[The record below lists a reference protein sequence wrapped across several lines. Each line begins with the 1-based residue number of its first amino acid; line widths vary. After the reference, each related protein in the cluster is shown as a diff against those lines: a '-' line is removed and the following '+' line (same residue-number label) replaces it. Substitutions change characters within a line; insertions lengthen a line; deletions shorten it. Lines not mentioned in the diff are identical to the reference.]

1 MKVKV
6 KNLGVLKQAEFSLG
20 DFTIICGGNNTGKT
34 YATYALYGFLA
45 TWRHRIGSLGEGRI
59 SQRAI
64 NNLLDNGITQIDLIE
79 YGKGAE
85 SILNTLCE
93 RYTEGLPSI
102 FAAPRKRFRDS
113 QFNIS
118 LERSAL
124 SEAIKRIS
132 FKSKT
137 GARNRQFFSIA
148 KAEGSTELEVSLLGE
163 KQRVEIPTER
173 IRSLITETINER
185 IFGQFFP
192 DAFISS
198 TERTGAAV
206 FRTELIFARGHLLEE
221 MSRADDDIN
230 PRELLLRS
238 YRDYSLPVKFNM
250 NFMHWLESTTKTD
263 SFLVEKYPDVL
274 MQFAEIVGGSYRVTR
289 NGELYFIPKDTEIR
303 LSMNESSSGVR
314 SLLNVDF
321 YLRHAAE
328 HGDLLIVDEPE
339 LNLHPE
345 NQRRVVRLF
354 ARLANLGIKVF
365 ITTHSDY
372 IVKELNTLIMLN
384 QDKPYLKRIAQQ
396 EGYKS
401 SEFIAPE
408 KIKAYIAEEDFV
420 LLDGNKRRS
429 RCQTLVEA
437 KIDPELGIEMGS
449 FDKTINKMNEI
460 QEAIVWGEDG

>member
-20 DFTIICGGNNTGKT
+20 DFTIICGSNNTGKT

-64 NNLLDNGITQIDLIE
+64 NNLLDNGVAQIDLIK
-79 YGKGAE
+79 YSKGSE

-93 RYTEGLPSI
+93 RYTQRLPII
-102 FAAPRKRFRDS
+102 FAAPRERFRDS
-113 QFNIS
+113 QFHIS
-118 LERSAL
+118 LERSTL
-124 SEAIKRIS
+124 SKSIKQMS

-137 GARNRQFFSIA
+137 GARNRQFLSIA
-148 KAEGSTELEVSLLGE
+148 KAKGSTELEVSLLVD
-163 KQRVEIPTER
+163 KQRITIPTRFIER
-173 IRSLITETINER
+173 SITETINEHV
-185 IFGQFFP
+185 FGQFFP

-198 TERTGAAV
+198 TERTGAAI
-206 FRTELIFARGHLLEE
+206 FRKELNFARNRLLKE
-221 MSRADDDIN
+221 MSRAEDNIN

-238 YRDYSLPVKFNM
+238 YQDYPLPV
-250 NFMHWLESTTKTD
+250 ESNVDFTRQIESIAKAN
-263 SFLVEKYPDVL
+263 SFLAEEHPEVL
-274 MQFAEIVGGSYRVTR
+274 ARFADIIGGAYGITR
-289 NGELYFIPKDTEIR
+289 NDELHFIPKDGRIK
-303 LSMNESSSGVR
+303 LSMGESSSGVR
-314 SLLNVDF
+314 SMLDIGF
-321 YLRHAAE
+321 YLRHAAKR
-328 HGDLLIVDEPE
+328 GDLLMVDEPE

-345 NQRRVVRLF
+345 NQRRIARLF

-384 QDKPYLKRIAQQ
+384 QDKPYLKRIAKQ
-396 EGYKS
+396 EGYVS

-408 KIKAYIAEEDFV
+408 KIKAYIAEEAPV